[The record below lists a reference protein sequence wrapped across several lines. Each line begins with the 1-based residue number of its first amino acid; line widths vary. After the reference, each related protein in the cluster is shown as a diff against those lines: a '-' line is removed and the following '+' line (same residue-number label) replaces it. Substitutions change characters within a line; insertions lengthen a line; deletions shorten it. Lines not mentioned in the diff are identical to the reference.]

1 MRRDVRL
8 IRRFEH
14 GVGGTSIIEIDGAR
28 CVLKAWPFRSA
39 HDEARLGEA
48 LNLAEIM
55 RGRGVAVPGLWERG
69 CIAGYGYLIY
79 ELLDGDWSAA
89 LGLEALVD
97 MIGIVD
103 ASRDAAPA
111 PNVGWV
117 AELEMML
124 SRGDRSFD
132 IAPDV
137 LTGSPAAEAVLAEAR
152 RRLAACDRA
161 SLRIADIVHGD
172 FAPENLLIRDGRVV
186 GVVDWER
193 ARAGDAGLDLV
204 GAIFDIEIA
213 KKARASL
220 RQQLWSLT
228 RDRIPAD
235 ALAAYVGIYAVRY
248 LSWALGT
255 DMEVQVLELAHRM
268 LRRTDE
274 LQSSP

>member
-1 MRRDVRL
+1 M
-8 IRRFEH
+8 
-14 GVGGTSIIEIDGAR
+14 
-28 CVLKAWPFRSA
+28 LKAWPFRSA

-69 CIAGYGYLIY
+69 CTAEYGYLIY

-103 ASRDAAPA
+103 ASRGAAPA

-137 LTGSPAAEAVLAEAR
+137 LTGSPAAGAVLAEAR
-152 RRLAACDRA
+152 RRLTACDRA
-161 SLRIADIVHGD
+161 SLRMADIVHGD